1 MADRKR
7 DGVRRSESQ
16 TILPQRGLCRCG
28 DAGVAK
34 AIADHAQ
41 IDAFEAWFAG
51 VGVPQAVGMYPL
63 LAAAVPAG
71 RTKNGQ
77 VLQPGR

>member
-1 MADRKR
+1 
-7 DGVRRSESQ
+7 
-16 TILPQRGLCRCG
+16 
-28 DAGVAK
+28 
-34 AIADHAQ
+34 
-41 IDAFEAWFAG
+41 